1 MGECLLVKKGGTK
14 EKLPTYTYT
23 GEHQMI
29 VDDENKGDWRIKFFT
44 SGVFTML
51 SPAKLDID
59 VFLVG
64 GGGAGGG
71 SERNSW
77 GASGGGGG
85 GYTTTVLASIG
96 KSIEYS
102 IAVGA
107 GGVGREGYKGP
118 SGSETTAFGD
128 TAAGGL
134 GGVSCRGNVYTGAPG
149 GNGGSGGGS
158 GHGYDDGGT
167 TGTGNG
173 GSDGSDGN
181 YGKDSSTAS
190 KGNGQGTTTREFGE
204 PSGELYSGGGGGGA
218 CRATQTAGKGGSG
231 GGGTG
236 AQSGNPDIGGLP
248 DNMTGRDATFYGGGG
263 GGSGAGAIRIG
274 ATGGS
279 GYQGICIIR
288 NRREGTA

>member
-248 DNMTGRDATFYGGGG
+248 DNMTGRDATFMAEAEEAAAQAL
-263 GGSGAGAIRIG
+263 SA
-274 ATGGS
+274 
-279 GYQGICIIR
+279 
-288 NRREGTA
+288 